1 MEYLFAPLGIIIAQP
16 WVAGLIGALFAVL
29 FAVRRIRPVGMAAVA
44 WIAYCAWEY
53 GMKLRLLC
61 TGECNIRIDLLL
73 IGPILGFTTFVAVW
87 RLLRTPTKKAG
98 T

>member
-16 WVAGLIGALFAVL
+16 WVAGAVGAVFAAL
-29 FAVRRIRPVGMAAVA
+29 YLKSRLRPVGMAAVA
-44 WIAYCAWEY
+44 WMAYCAWEY
-53 GMKLRLLC
+53 SMKLRLLC

-73 IGPILGFTTFVAVW
+73 IGPILGFATFVAVW
-87 RLLRTPTKKAG
+87 RLLRSPTKKTG